1 MCQKKV
7 WAMLKK
13 RRKEKISMAK
23 EHEKKRPKS
32 MNNPMLKSMKKR
44 EKDSPYFQ
52 IKGNQ
57 QKRESHAQRSLEF

>member
-13 RRKEKISMAK
+13 EEKRKYPSQ
-23 EHEKKRPKS
+23 KS

-44 EKDSPYFQ
+44 KEK
-52 IKGNQ
+52 
-57 QKRESHAQRSLEF
+57 R